1 MDSTNGMETP
11 QDMLLDLEITS
22 FFDSAPPLKD
32 GLDIGRKITEFI
44 DRHSPK
50 SGKLS
55 SSVGFIYLSL
65 LFHFH
70 DLLERG
76 FVEYDS

>member
-1 MDSTNGMETP
+1 MDSTNGIETP

-32 GLDIGRKITEFI
+32 GLDIGRKIAGFI

-55 SSVGFIYLSL
+55 SIYWLHLCLFFVSLS
-65 LFHFH
+65 
-70 DLLERG
+70 
-76 FVEYDS
+76 